1 LVRKRRRKL
10 DVPDVKQLIKEVAM
24 SNKIKKMFLLF
35 VIISL
40 SGCASAQWKDK
51 GGSPVSD
58 ADVMACEY
66 AAGGHGTAQAPGGMG
81 TFSAKVAAC
90 LTAKGYSLPQ

>member
-1 LVRKRRRKL
+1 
-10 DVPDVKQLIKEVAM
+10 M

-40 SGCASAQWKDK
+40 SGCAGASNQWKDK
-51 GGSPVSD
+51 NDVPVTDSD
-58 ADVMACEY
+58 VAACELQ
-66 AAGGHGTAQAPGGMG
+66 AGGYGTAQGAGGIG

-90 LTAKGYSLPQ
+90 LAAKGYTRPQ

>member
-1 LVRKRRRKL
+1 
-10 DVPDVKQLIKEVAM
+10 M

-40 SGCASAQWKDK
+40 SGCAGLGMDEK
-51 GGSPVSD
+51 GYVYN
-58 ADVMACEY
+58 ADVAACELQ
-66 AAGGHGTAQAPGGMG
+66 AGGYGTAQGAGGIG

-90 LTAKGYSLPQ
+90 LAAKGYTRPQ